1 MRMNLNTVV
10 LSGSLVGDPA
20 PGGNGKAVCTFML
33 SFIAPYGSDRGGSV
47 DRRDFASVVSFGNTA
62 ETCLRFLK
70 KGSRVVVDG
79 RLRQDRWQ
87 SPASGQHSRL
97 TIVGDR
103 VHFVSG
109 LKKLPPAATANASAS
124 ASASDG
130 LATQS
135 DAHR

>member
-1 MRMNLNTVV
+1 MNLNTVV

-20 PGGNGKAVCTFML
+20 PGGSGKTVCTFML
-33 SFIAPYGSDRGGSV
+33 SFVAPYGADRGGSI
-47 DRRDFASVVSFGNTA
+47 DRRDFASVVSFGKTA

-87 SPASGQHSRL
+87 SPGSGQHSRL
-97 TIVGDR
+97 SIVADR

-109 LKKLPPAATANASAS
+109 LKKLSAPAPADGATSP
-124 ASASDG
+124 SASDG
-130 LATQS
+130 PATHS
-135 DAHR
+135 AALL